1 LSGIDFVTTKPADAN
16 TEEGGGSGDEDWKDS
31 DSSSVELYPV
41 YGNSDNPRI
50 SCDSGIINSLDSS
63 IVTLTNGPAENV
75 LTFDLVIANDD
86 IDDFA
91 KCDAYK
97 KQNLS
102 FPIAGKN
109 YEAMIYENCQNIEDD
124 NENKTPSMMIYILE
138 QNHLMR
144 FITFNI
150 TTLSN
155 LESNSG
161 VKSILNGVTYKT
173 RTPDIKD

>member
-1 LSGIDFVTTKPADAN
+1 
-16 TEEGGGSGDEDWKDS
+16 
-31 DSSSVELYPV
+31 
-41 YGNSDNPRI
+41 
-50 SCDSGIINSLDSS
+50 
-63 IVTLTNGPAENV
+63 
-75 LTFDLVIANDD
+75 
-86 IDDFA
+86 
-91 KCDAYK
+91 
-97 KQNLS
+97 
-102 FPIAGKN
+102 
-109 YEAMIYENCQNIEDD
+109 MIYENCQNIEDD
-124 NENKTPSMMIYILE
+124 NENKTPSMMIYIIE